1 FKLRSEDGFLLS
13 DDINIGFVDLTKLDE
28 ILRKPVD
35 AMNGAEGWAV
45 YFRYAD
51 HPNYKGLI
59 ESIIGARRE
68 IKMANEVLVHI
79 SQDEHE
85 RAKFRSRR
93 KFLGDWDHSMIVS
106 RAEGEIK
113 GKLDAARAMFSDGLS
128 IEKIAQYTGLSF
140 EELEKLK

>member
-1 FKLRSEDGFLLS
+1 
-13 DDINIGFVDLTKLDE
+13 
-28 ILRKPVD
+28 
-35 AMNGAEGWAV
+35 MNGAEGWAV

-106 RAEGEIK
+106 RAEGELK
-113 GKLDAARAMFSDGLS
+113 GKLDDAVRMLKKGFDISLISEITELS
-128 IEKIAQYTGLSF
+128 ISEIEALRSKQG
-140 EELEKLK
+140 